1 MDSRLLFILLGD
13 LINRGDEQAFSHVD
27 GVLGLI
33 QNELQDY
40 FIKFETVP
48 GNHDLVNGS
57 IDSFADFTT
66 QRDLSLISGSRPVYS
81 RKYNGVN
88 FILADSTLTRIYNRP
103 GRLDVEAIRR
113 EVDSESTNNLLF
125 CHHGFTQ
132 AYGDTHDVIENG
144 YETLSQ
150 LEEMGISFVFHAH
163 THRSDTDTPIRKIV
177 EIGCGSF
184 SGDLSGM
191 DQTFRELDMLH
202 LT

>member
-1 MDSRLLFILLGD
+1 MMRFFILSDFHISRPMEDELRDRIKHLCSKIRTDIQPTEELLFILLGD

-103 GRLDVEAIRR
+103 GRLMLR
-113 EVDSESTNNLLF
+113 
-125 CHHGFTQ
+125 Q
-132 AYGDTHDVIENG
+132 
-144 YETLSQ
+144 
-150 LEEMGISFVFHAH
+150 
-163 THRSDTDTPIRKIV
+163 
-177 EIGCGSF
+177 
-184 SGDLSGM
+184 SGVK
-191 DQTFRELDMLH
+191 
-202 LT
+202 